1 MLEEKLPKKVQ
12 FLFKKILSFYV
23 CLSSFGAGILFMEC
37 FMCGTVQTTG
47 TGRRWQ
53 QVPAGCDG
61 IRPAAPCSIFYLRF
75 RAVSRYGNGSCT
87 GNM

>member
-12 FLFKKILSFYV
+12 FLFKKILYV
-23 CLSSFGAGILFMEC
+23 CLLLEQAFLFMEC